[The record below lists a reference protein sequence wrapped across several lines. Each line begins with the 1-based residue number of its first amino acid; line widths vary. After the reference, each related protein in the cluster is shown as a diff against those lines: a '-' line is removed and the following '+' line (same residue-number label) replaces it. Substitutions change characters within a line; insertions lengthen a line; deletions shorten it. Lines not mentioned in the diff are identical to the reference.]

1 MILHLQHLHGFQILA
16 LRCKVNDKVGTQ
28 LLHCRQHEDKS
39 YNKIPR
45 QPFEAPKDTSYNDI
59 PRQSFQAPKDT
70 SYNDIPRQS
79 FQEPKDKSYNDIP
92 NSKLSID
99 KVSNDTQWGQPFSPT
114 LVSYVINLASYIH
127 SYLTRLHY
135 TLQLLNFYRYIV
147 GKITY

>member
-1 MILHLQHLHGFQILA
+1 M
-16 LRCKVNDKVGTQ
+16 VNNKVGTR

-79 FQEPKDKSYNDIP
+79 FQAPKDTSYNDIPRQSFQAPKDNSYNDIP

-99 KVSNDTQWGQPFSPT
+99 KVSNDIQWGQPFSPT